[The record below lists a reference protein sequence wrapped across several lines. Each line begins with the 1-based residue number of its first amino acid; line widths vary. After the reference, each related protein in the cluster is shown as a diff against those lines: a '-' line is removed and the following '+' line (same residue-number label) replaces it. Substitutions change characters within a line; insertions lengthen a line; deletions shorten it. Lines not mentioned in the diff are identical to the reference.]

1 MDYLGRVRLFEVI
14 QKVNEINFK
23 RKQKAYQHSFTGESY
38 DDIELKNNRN
48 LKLNYIAAP
57 PRMALYMKYSTK
69 IYSIYL
75 KYLSPEDIFA
85 YSIDEVFCDIT
96 NYLKTYNMSAQELIT
111 KILKKVYKETGI
123 TATAGLGTNL
133 YLAKISMDIVAKHVQ
148 PNKYGVR
155 IAGLDEMSYR
165 KMLWSHRPLKDFWRV
180 GKGYSEKLERNKIY
194 TMGDIARCSI
204 ENEELLY
211 KLFGVNAELLIDH
224 AWGWEPCTIEQIKK
238 YKPSNHSISSGQVL
252 HCAYN
257 FEKTK
262 LIVREM
268 TDLLALELVEKNLVT
283 DQIVLN
289 IGYDVENL
297 TNSSIIK
304 KYKGEITKDRY
315 GRNVPKDAHGTKNL
329 KEQTSSTKLIM
340 KAVIELYD
348 EIVNPDLL
356 VRRLNITANHV
367 VNEKK
372 RKETESYEQ
381 LDMFTNYGE
390 IEKKKQKEM
399 ILREKENKLQHVVI
413 DIKRKYGKKAILK
426 GMNFEEGRYNN
437 RKKSTNR
444 RT

>member
-165 KMLWSHRPLKDFWRV
+165 KMLWNHRPLKDFWRV
-180 GKGYSEKLERNKIY
+180 GKGYSEKLEKNKIY

-204 ENEELLY
+204 ENEEILY
-211 KLFGVNAELLIDH
+211 NLFGVNAELLIDH

-268 TDLLALELVEKNLVT
+268 TDLLTLELVEKNLVT

-297 TNSSIIK
+297 MNSSIAK
-304 KYKGEITKDRY
+304 KYKGEITTDRY
-315 GRNVPKDAHGTKNL
+315 GRKVPKDAHGTKNL
-329 KEQTSSTKLIM
+329 KERTSSTKLIM
-340 KAVIELYD
+340 EAVIELY
-348 EIVNPDLL
+348 EKIVNTDLL
-356 VRRLNITANHV
+356 VRRLNITANHIV
-367 VNEKK
+367 SEECKK
-372 RKETESYEQ
+372 TKSYEQ
-381 LDMFTNYGE
+381 LNMFTDYKE
-390 IEKKKQKEM
+390 IEQRKQQEK
-399 ILREKENKLQHVVI
+399 IWREKENKLQHVVI
-413 DIKRKYGKKAILK
+413 NIKRKYGKNAILK

-444 RT
+444 RS

>member
-1 MDYLGRVRLFEVI
+1 MEYLGRARLFEVI

-23 RKQKAYQHSFTGESY
+23 RKQKAHQHSFTGESY
-38 DDIELKNNRN
+38 DDTELKSNRN

-75 KYLSPEDIFA
+75 KYLSSEDIFA

-111 KILKKVYKETGI
+111 KILKEVYKETGI

-165 KMLWSHRPLKDFWRV
+165 KMLWNHRPLKDFWRV
-180 GKGYSEKLERNKIY
+180 GKGYSEKLEKNKIY

-204 ENEELLY
+204 ENEEILY
-211 KLFGVNAELLIDH
+211 NLFGVNAELLIDH

-268 TDLLALELVEKNLVT
+268 TDLLTLELVEKNLVT

-297 TNSSIIK
+297 MNSSIAK
-304 KYKGEITKDRY
+304 KYKGEITTDRY
-315 GRNVPKDAHGTKNL
+315 GRKVPKDTHGTKNL

-340 KAVIELYD
+340 EAVIELY
-348 EIVNPDLL
+348 EKIVNTDLL
-356 VRRLNITANHV
+356 VRRLNITANHIV
-367 VNEKK
+367 SEECKK
-372 RKETESYEQ
+372 TKSYEQ
-381 LDMFTNYGE
+381 LNMFTDYKE
-390 IEKKKQKEM
+390 IEQRKQQEK
-399 ILREKENKLQHVVI
+399 IWREKENKLQHVVI
-413 DIKRKYGKKAILK
+413 NIKRKYGKNAILK

-444 RT
+444 RS

>member
-1 MDYLGRVRLFEVI
+1 MEYLGRARLFEVI

-23 RKQKAYQHSFTGESY
+23 KKQKAYQHSFTGESC
-38 DDIELKNNRN
+38 DDTELKSNRN

-111 KILKKVYKETGI
+111 KILKEVYKETGI

-165 KMLWSHRPLKDFWRV
+165 KILWNHRPLKDFWRV
-180 GKGYSEKLERNKIY
+180 GKGYSEKLEKNKIY

-204 ENEELLY
+204 ENEEILY
-211 KLFGVNAELLIDH
+211 NLFGVNAELLIDH

-268 TDLLALELVEKNLVT
+268 TDLLTLELVEKNLVT

-297 TNSSIIK
+297 MNSSIAK
-304 KYKGEITKDRY
+304 KYKGEITTDRY
-315 GRNVPKDAHGTKNL
+315 GRKVPKDAHGTKNL
-329 KEQTSSTKLIM
+329 KERTSSTKLIM
-340 KAVIELYD
+340 EAVIELY
-348 EIVNPDLL
+348 EKIVNTDLL
-356 VRRLNITANHV
+356 VRRLNITANHIV
-367 VNEKK
+367 SEECKK
-372 RKETESYEQ
+372 TKSYEQ
-381 LDMFTNYGE
+381 LNMFTDYKE
-390 IEKKKQKEM
+390 IEQRKQQEK
-399 ILREKENKLQHVVI
+399 IWREKENKLQHVVI
-413 DIKRKYGKKAILK
+413 NIKRKYGKNAILK

-444 RT
+444 RS

>member
-1 MDYLGRVRLFEVI
+1 MEYLGRVRLFEVI

-23 RKQKAYQHSFTGESY
+23 RKQKAYQHSFTGESC
-38 DDIELKNNRN
+38 DDTELKNNRN
-48 LKLNYIAAP
+48 LKLNYIVAP
-57 PRMALYMKYSTK
+57 PRMALYMKYSTE

-96 NYLKTYNMSAQELIT
+96 HYLETYNMSAQELIT
-111 KILKKVYKETGI
+111 KILKEVYKETGI

-165 KMLWSHRPLKDFWRV
+165 KMLWNHRPLKDFWRV
-180 GKGYSEKLERNKIY
+180 GKGYSEKLEKNKIY

-204 ENEELLY
+204 ENEEILY
-211 KLFGVNAELLIDH
+211 NLFGINAELLIDH

-268 TDLLALELVEKNLVT
+268 TDLLTLELVEKNLVT

-297 TNSSIIK
+297 TNSSIAK
-304 KYKGEITKDRY
+304 KYKGEITTDRY
-315 GRNVPKDAHGTKNL
+315 GRKVPKDAHGTKNL

-340 KAVIELYD
+340 EAVIELY
-348 EIVNPDLL
+348 EKIVNTDLL
-356 VRRLNITANHV
+356 VRRLNITANHIV
-367 VNEKK
+367 SEDCKK
-372 RKETESYEQ
+372 AKSYEQ
-381 LDMFTNYGE
+381 LNMFTDYKE
-390 IEKKKQKEM
+390 IEQRKQQEK
-399 ILREKENKLQHVVI
+399 ILREKENKLQRVVI
-413 DIKRKYGKKAILK
+413 NIKRKYGKNAILK
-426 GMNFEEGRYNN
+426 GMNFEEGRYSN

-444 RT
+444 RS

>member
-1 MDYLGRVRLFEVI
+1 MEYLGRVRLFEVI

-23 RKQKAYQHSFTGESY
+23 RKQKAYQHSFTGESC
-38 DDIELKNNRN
+38 DDTELKSNRN

-57 PRMALYMKYSTK
+57 PRMALYMKYSTE

-96 NYLKTYNMSAQELIT
+96 HYLKTYNMSAQELIT
-111 KILKKVYKETGI
+111 KILKEVYKETGI

-165 KMLWSHRPLKDFWRV
+165 KILWNHRPLKYFWRV
-180 GKGYSEKLERNKIY
+180 GKGYSEKLEKNKIY

-204 ENEELLY
+204 ENEEILY
-211 KLFGVNAELLIDH
+211 NLFGVNAELLIDH

-268 TDLLALELVEKNLVT
+268 TDLLTLELVEKNLVT

-297 TNSSIIK
+297 MNSSIAK
-304 KYKGEITKDRY
+304 KYKGEITTDRY
-315 GRNVPKDAHGTKNL
+315 GRKVPKDAHGTKNL
-329 KEQTSSTKLIM
+329 KERTSSTKLIM
-340 KAVIELYD
+340 EAVIELY
-348 EIVNPDLL
+348 EKIVNTDLL
-356 VRRLNITANHV
+356 VRRLNITANHIV
-367 VNEKK
+367 SEECKK
-372 RKETESYEQ
+372 TKSYEQ
-381 LDMFTNYGE
+381 LNMFTDYKE
-390 IEKKKQKEM
+390 IEQRKQQEK
-399 ILREKENKLQHVVI
+399 IWREKENKLQHVVI
-413 DIKRKYGKKAILK
+413 NIKRKYGKNAILK

-444 RT
+444 RS

>member
-1 MDYLGRVRLFEVI
+1 MEYLGRARLFEVI

-38 DDIELKNNRN
+38 DDTELKSNRN

-111 KILKKVYKETGI
+111 KILKEVYKKTGI

-165 KMLWSHRPLKDFWRV
+165 KILWNHRPLKDFWRV
-180 GKGYSEKLERNKIY
+180 GKGYSEKLEKNKIY

-204 ENEELLY
+204 ENEEILY
-211 KLFGVNAELLIDH
+211 NLFGVNAELLIDH

-268 TDLLALELVEKNLVT
+268 TDLLTLELVEKNLVT

-297 TNSSIIK
+297 MNSSIAK
-304 KYKGEITKDRY
+304 KYKGEITTDRY
-315 GRNVPKDAHGTKNL
+315 GRKVPKDAHGTKNL

-340 KAVIELYD
+340 EAVIELY
-348 EIVNPDLL
+348 EKIVNTDLL
-356 VRRLNITANHV
+356 VRRLNITANHIV
-367 VNEKK
+367 SEECKK
-372 RKETESYEQ
+372 TKSYEQ
-381 LDMFTNYGE
+381 LNMFTDYKE
-390 IEKKKQKEM
+390 IEQRKQQKK
-399 ILREKENKLQHVVI
+399 IWREKENKLQHVVI
-413 DIKRKYGKKAILK
+413 NIKRKYGKNAILK

-444 RT
+444 RS